1 MSTKLAR
8 RILYVFIQVNLE
20 ENHLLIPYRQIIE
33 KEMMDAEIRGS
44 GDLKGIDI
52 NQVIEFQGKFIQLQE
67 NIAEMVKMR
76 IIFWKELQ
84 QDNSKVP
91 KLMAFGAKITK
102 QANITE
108 KLYNRLYEVNPNHLK
123 MLDLYGNYLVEVLTD
138 TINGHKILE
147 K

>member
-1 MSTKLAR
+1 MR
-8 RILYVFIQVNLE
+8 
-20 ENHLLIPYRQIIE
+20 
-33 KEMMDAEIRGS
+33 DAEIRGS
-44 GDLKGIDI
+44 GDMKGIDI
-52 NQVIEFQGKFIQLQE
+52 NQVIEFQEKFVQLQE

-84 QDNSKVP
+84 QQNSKVP

-102 QANITE
+102 QTEITE

-123 MLDLYGNYLVEVLTD
+123 MLDLYGNYVHEVLTD
-138 TINGHKILE
+138 TINGRKILE